1 MGSVSGKVLGRGL
14 LRWPSRMNAL
24 GVVVLVALAVGPG
37 AHAQTKKPGDVADSV
52 VAKEII
58 AREIAFQKS
67 EIDFNY
73 AALEK
78 LMTPEYFELSQSF
91 MNREQ
96 VFATLRRVSDGG
108 CRIQPVKM
116 IDARVAFLTPEI
128 ATLVYRATQAGT
140 CYGRAFSVEANIS
153 TLWVR
158 RDGRW
163 QVEMH
168 SELVA
173 GS

>member
-1 MGSVSGKVLGRGL
+1 MGSLSGKEPGRVFR
-14 LRWPSRMNAL
+14 RWCSTEHAL
-24 GVVVLVALAVGPG
+24 CMVVLLALAAGPG
-37 AHAQTKKPGDVADSV
+37 AQAQTKKPSNPADSV
-52 VAKEII
+52 VAKEIV
-58 AREIAFQKS
+58 AREIAFQKD

-96 VFATLRRVSDGG
+96 VFATLRRVSELG
-108 CRIQPVKM
+108 CRFPPATM
-116 IDARVAFLTPEI
+116 RDARVTFLSPEV
-128 ATLVYRATQAGT
+128 ATLVYRATLAGA
-140 CYGRAFSVEANIS
+140 CYGRTFSVDGNIS
-153 TLWVR
+153 ALWVR

-163 QVEMH
+163 QVEMR
-168 SELVA
+168 SKLVA